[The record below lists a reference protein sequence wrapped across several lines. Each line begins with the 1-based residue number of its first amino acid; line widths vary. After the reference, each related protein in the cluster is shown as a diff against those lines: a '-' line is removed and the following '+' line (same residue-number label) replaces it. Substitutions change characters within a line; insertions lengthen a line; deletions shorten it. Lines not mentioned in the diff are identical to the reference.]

1 LKIVRHIADLDL
13 DHTLKIG
20 LVPTMGAF
28 HEGHLHLMRKAR
40 SETKTVVV
48 SLFVNPTQFA
58 PGEDFDRYPRDEERD
73 AALAEANGVDVLF
86 APTVEDVYPRRT
98 TSVHVGGVATRW
110 EGAHRPGHF
119 DGVATVVCK
128 LFNIVSP
135 HVAYFGLKD
144 FQQCAVI
151 KQMVEDLDVP
161 VKLSFEETIR
171 ESDGL
176 ALSSRNVYLNEE
188 LRPTAPELY
197 RQLGLVKDEIHS
209 GTPVDQA
216 IEVARANLTAL
227 GFQVEY
233 MAAVDPATLEPS
245 SDVNV
250 GLRVIAAA
258 KLGPVRL
265 IDNV

>member
-1 LKIVRHIADLDL
+1 LKIVRNISDLHL
-13 DHTLKIG
+13 DHAFKIG

-40 SETKTVVV
+40 AETEVVVV

-58 PGEDFDRYPRDEERD
+58 PGEDFDRYPRDEKCD
-73 AALAEANGVDVLF
+73 AALAEATGADVLF
-86 APTVEDVYPRRT
+86 APSVEDIYPRRT
-98 TSVHVGGVATRW
+98 TSVHVGGVAKKW

-128 LFNIVSP
+128 LFNIINP

-151 KQMVEDLDVP
+151 RQMVEDLNVP
-161 VKLSFEETIR
+161 VKLSFEETVR

-176 ALSSRNVYLNEE
+176 AMSSRNVYLDEK
-188 LRPTAPELY
+188 LRRVAPELY
-197 RQLGLVKDEIHS
+197 RQLRLAKDQIL
-209 GTPVDQA
+209 GGVPVEQA
-216 IEVARANLTAL
+216 TESAKANLTMS
-227 GFQVEY
+227 GFEIEY
-233 MAAVDPATLEPS
+233 LAAVDPTTLELAVDTQSP
-245 SDVNV
+245 
-250 GLRVIAAA
+250 LRVIAAA
-258 KLGPVRL
+258 KLGSVRL